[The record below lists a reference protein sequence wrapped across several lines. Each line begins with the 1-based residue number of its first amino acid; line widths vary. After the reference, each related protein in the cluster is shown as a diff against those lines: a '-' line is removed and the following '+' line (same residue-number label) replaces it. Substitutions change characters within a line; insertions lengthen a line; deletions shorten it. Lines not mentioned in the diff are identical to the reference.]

1 MKLLDEK
8 DCIVAFGEFV
18 REGRDKKNLYQ
29 TEVAEMLGIS
39 QGYYCRIERGERE
52 VPLTLALNLCSALGL
67 DINDFIAMFNKKAP
81 SP

>member
-18 REGRDKKNLYQ
+18 RSGRDRKGLFQ
-29 TEVAEMLGIS
+29 LETAQMLGIS

-52 VPLTLALNLCSALGL
+52 VPLTLALNICSVL
-67 DINDFIAMFNKKAP
+67 DLNINDFIAQFN
-81 SP
+81 

>member
-18 REGRDKKNLYQ
+18 RNGRDRKGLFQ
-29 TEVAEMLGIS
+29 LETAQMLGIS

-52 VPLTLALNLCSALGL
+52 VPLTLALNICSVL
-67 DINDFIAMFNKKAP
+67 DLNINDFIAQFN
-81 SP
+81 